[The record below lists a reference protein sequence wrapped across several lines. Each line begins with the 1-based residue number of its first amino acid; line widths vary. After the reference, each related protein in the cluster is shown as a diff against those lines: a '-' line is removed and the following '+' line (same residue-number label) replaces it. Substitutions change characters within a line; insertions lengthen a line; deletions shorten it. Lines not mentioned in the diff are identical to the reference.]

1 MTERPTDLFALGVE
15 AYRGGDYS
23 KALILLEKAA
33 RASSNHAE
41 THHLLAVV
49 LVRESRFDEARD
61 HFLVAIRNAPERY
74 DFCCNYALFLHD
86 SGDTEQSAALFSQ
99 VIQVR
104 SDFAP
109 ALNGL
114 GNALFKLGDFAGAE
128 RALRQA
134 IVVQPGNALHHNNL
148 GNVLKAC
155 GNTDEAVSCYRKALA
170 FNPDCADAHFNL
182 GVALKEQGQQEG
194 AKASFL
200 NALRIRPDYDQ
211 AHAHLEQV
219 ANFWSEPL
227 VGRWVVLRRYGEQ
240 HAQFLHATFRDSAF
254 MAQYNRMIPSA
265 EPLTKI
271 VAALRKSE
279 RSLPWSNLSVDWVIH
294 GKDAKGVEH
303 PIGLAN
309 LAALDLQNRRAEY
322 LLGIVNQHGHHAR
335 FALEASLLVMEFAFN
350 RARLNKI
357 TSVVYEGNPEA
368 QSLTLQLGFTQEGFR
383 PRHMRVVGEGYLGL
397 YENGMH
403 IEDFRANQRLATLS
417 RRWLGRDVTRE
428 GVEALRDEEPRH
440 E

>member
-1 MTERPTDLFALGVE
+1 MTEHSELFALAIE

-23 KALILLEKAA
+23 KARLLLERASL
-33 RASSNHAE
+33 ASSNHAE
-41 THHLLAVV
+41 THHLLAV
-49 LVRESRFDEARD
+49 LLAREGGFNEARK
-61 HFLVAIRNAPERY
+61 HFLVALQNAPERY

-86 SGDTEQSAALFSQ
+86 TGDSEQAASLFAQ
-99 VIQVR
+99 VIQVKA
-104 SDFAP
+104 DFAP

-114 GNALFKLGDFAGAE
+114 GNALYKLGDFSGAV

-134 IVVQPGNALHHNNL
+134 IIVQPGNALHHNNL

-155 GNTDEAVSCYRKALA
+155 GDTDEAILCYRKALS
-170 FNPDCADAHFNL
+170 FNPDYAEAHFNF
-182 GVALKEQGQQEG
+182 GVVLKEQGQHEG
-194 AKASFL
+194 AQASFL
-200 NALRIRPDYDQ
+200 NALRIRPDYEQ
-211 AHAHLEQV
+211 AHAQLEQV

-227 VGRWVVLRRYGEQ
+227 VGRWVVLRRYSEG
-240 HAQFLHATFRDSAF
+240 HAPFLHATFRDSAF
-254 MAQYNRMIPSA
+254 MAQYNRMIPAA
-265 EPLTKI
+265 ESLTKI
-271 VAALRKSE
+271 TAALRKSE

-294 GKDAKGVEH
+294 IKDADGIEH

-322 LLGIVNQHGHHAR
+322 LLGIVNQQNHHAR
-335 FALEASLLVMEFAFN
+335 FALEASLLVMDFAFN
-350 RARLNKI
+350 WARLNKI

-383 PRHMRVVGEGYLGL
+383 PRHMHVVGEGYLGL

-417 RRWLGRDVTRE
+417 RRWLGRDVTHESR
-428 GVEALRDEEPRH
+428 EALREKVLQGK
-440 E
+440 